1 MGRSRVRGTLALCL
15 VTLVVAGCGG
25 ESATSK
31 RSTGLFGYDRGAA
44 LQARDHGVK
53 NPGYPI
59 AIRDVS
65 FAGPKGGRIP
75 GFLVLPPGKGRHP
88 AVIYLHESG
97 GDRLQLLVPA
107 TWMAARGAVALT
119 VDSPDARS
127 RRRSVPV
134 GVAGLKAQR
143 DRTVQTIVELRRAVD
158 FLQSR
163 PEVDGKR
170 IAFAGISAGARAG
183 AILAGVEHRIEAF
196 DLMSG
201 GATPVSS
208 YVKLAPQRVRG
219 PVSRYL
225 GQVDPLRYIRRAAPE
240 RLLFQDGRRDQ
251 VVPRAA
257 LTGLYRVASEPK
269 EIRWYDSGHE
279 LNNDAYRDQLAWLSK
294 RLGLNG
300 PIVRHVTTGP

>member
-1 MGRSRVRGTLALCL
+1 MGGSTARGTLALFLLAL
-15 VTLVVAGCGG
+15 VLAGCGG
-25 ESATSK
+25 KSAKSK
-31 RSTGLFGYDRGAA
+31 PAPDLFAYDRGAA
-44 LQARDHGVK
+44 LRARDNGVK
-53 NPGYPI
+53 NPGYAI

-65 FAGPKGGRIP
+65 FAGPKGGRVP
-75 GFLVLPPGKGRHP
+75 GFLVVPPGRGRHP

-97 GDRLQLLVPA
+97 GNRLQLLVPA

-127 RRRSVPV
+127 RRRPFPS
-134 GVAGLKAQR
+134 GIAGLKAQR
-143 DRTVQTIVELRRAVD
+143 DRTAQTIVELRRAVD

-163 PEVDGKR
+163 PEVNGKR

-183 AILAGVEHRIEAF
+183 AILAGVEHRIKAF

-201 GATPVSS
+201 GAIPVSR

-240 RLLFQDGRRDQ
+240 RLLFQDGRRDK

-257 LTGLYRVASEPK
+257 LTGLYEAASKPK
-269 EIRWYDSGHE
+269 QIRWYDSGHE
-279 LNNDAYRDQLAWLSK
+279 LNDDAYRDQLAWLSA
-294 RLGLNG
+294 RLGLDG
-300 PIVRHVTTGP
+300 PTVRHVATGP